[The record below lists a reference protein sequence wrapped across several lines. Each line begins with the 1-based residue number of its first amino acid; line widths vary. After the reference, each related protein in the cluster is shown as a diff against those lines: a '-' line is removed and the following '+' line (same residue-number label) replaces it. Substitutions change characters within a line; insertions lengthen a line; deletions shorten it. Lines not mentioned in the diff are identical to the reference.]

1 MNPSFV
7 VNMSFNYLPVP
18 PLHLSGGHGVILLP
32 QYYGL
37 VSGPGSHDHSSM
49 PGTTILPY
57 IPTRVEVPFPT
68 PPPAHQNLIPIY
80 RSSSP
85 ALSLVKP
92 KANYQKQPSRFG
104 TFVAESQALTTPLKP
119 YPSESTSIPPWT
131 NWMNRRSEN
140 LSYLESRP
148 MQYPRHLEYGPR
160 YLSASY
166 FSPTGASE
174 RHRNQ
179 DPEWYKQSLNRVE
192 NWRNISR
199 EQENVGKM
207 TGGAVAES
215 TNHQAAAEPG
225 GFVQPFSTQIAQRL
239 DKQEINGTMSSKPTM
254 TNVNSNTKSGT
265 DDTQGF
271 LEEMA
276 KLRTVPLSVNQ
287 HLEMMDL
294 LNGILG
300 PTQAAKPNQ
309 RYGKMRQPLRTS
321 YSLKRFYTDI
331 VLRRFKQKQDRD
343 EGLPHLI
350 SEGKKQYFE
359 SQMKWVAKINPYE
372 FRKYFLRLV
381 DEQSRKTAN
390 ASFVIGTAEHF
401 SHSHSR
407 YEENMAGSSGSS
419 VSRMD
424 STGINEDGKAHD
436 NTENSAAN
444 RHGLLMNGGGMQVPD
459 ENEEGYDRGNLL
471 R

>member
-7 VNMSFNYLPVP
+7 VNMNFNCLPVP
-18 PLHLSGGHGVILLP
+18 PLHLSGGHGFILLP

-37 VSGPGSHDHSSM
+37 VSGPGFHHHSSTA
-49 PGTTILPY
+49 GTILPY
-57 IPTRVEVPFPT
+57 IPNRVEVPFPT

-92 KANYQKQPSRFG
+92 KANYQEQPSRIG
-104 TFVAESQALTTPLKP
+104 NFVESQATPLKP
-119 YPSESTSIPPWT
+119 YGHPCGFKSIPPWT

-148 MQYPRHLEYGPR
+148 MQYPRHQVEYGPR
-160 YLSASY
+160 YLSASC
-166 FSPTGASE
+166 FSPTGANE

-179 DPEWYKQSLNRVE
+179 DPEWYSQSLNRVE

-207 TGGAVAES
+207 TEGAVAES
-215 TNHQAAAEPG
+215 TNYQAAAEPA
-225 GFVQPFSTQIAQRL
+225 GFVQPFSPQIAQCL
-239 DKQEINGTMSSKPTM
+239 DKPQINGTMNSKPTI
-254 TNVNSNTKSGT
+254 TNENSNTKSGT

-350 SEGKKQYFE
+350 SEGKRQHFE

-401 SHSHSR
+401 SHCHPR
-407 YEENMAGSSGSS
+407 HEENMAVSSGSS
-419 VSRMD
+419 AALVD
-424 STGINEDGKAHD
+424 STGINEGGKAYD

-444 RHGLLMNGGGMQVPD
+444 RYGPLMNGGEMQVPG
-459 ENEEGYDRGNLL
+459 ENGEGHDRGKSL